1 MLADVL
7 SQLTG
12 VQGLNGLA
20 VGEPLTKN
28 LRQIVLVLSQLI
40 KNLSHSIRL
49 LVLGLRGEL
58 HRVTASRI
66 TSPLSSWTSQAAEP
80 SEGIRGLIR
89 RHYHP
94 PHSRCKG
101 TKKIPDFPT
110 FKKLISNLFQMLKR
124 KMTAEETVP
133 ELAALDLWS
142 LATNGT
148 QEGRFLSL
156 P

>member
-58 HRVTASRI
+58 HRVTASRFS
-66 TSPLSSWTSQAAEP
+66 TASEVQGECRGELAWPLLSRSLHSYSQLHDCE
-80 SEGIRGLIR
+80 
-89 RHYHP
+89 Y
-94 PHSRCKG
+94 KDN
-101 TKKIPDFPT
+101 KKFPDFPT
-110 FKKLISNLFQMLKR
+110 LKKLISNLFQMLKC
-124 KMTAEETVP
+124 P
-133 ELAALDLWS
+133 EPTNLPDS
-142 LATNGT
+142 LL
-148 QEGRFLSL
+148 QSPRFS
-156 P
+156 